1 MPKYMSDTEHKIL
14 QHLIDVA
21 ELHGYTVVSVDDG
34 GDIAEPVTS
43 KEEAIEAVDAV
54 EMSSLRFVNESHP
67 SFWVGVILGNGRDLI
82 HDYPDR
88 PEVDRIMEQV
98 QDYAESLGD

>member
-1 MPKYMSDTEHKIL
+1 
-14 QHLIDVA
+14 
-21 ELHGYTVVSVDDG
+21 VVSVDDG
-34 GDIAEPVTS
+34 GDDTEPVTS
-43 KEEAIEAVDAV
+43 KDDVVDAVDAV
-54 EMSSLRFVNESHP
+54 EILQHSLRERSAV
-67 SFWVGVILGNGRDLI
+67 SFTVGVILGNGRDLI